1 LQPGCEEVSVRFPS
15 SNVLAG
21 CRGGRVSFVATT
33 LAAGAL
39 AAGVAE
45 SLFAAPVAPAPLARD
60 EEFVIRFSG
69 TPSIRKVLGGGI
81 RLATPPASGVP
92 SPRGTFVAGRPMID
106 PANGRSVV
114 VRPEAV
120 REYFQIVEGLFRA
133 DAAAAAERLLD
144 KVERTGKLELL
155 AQVDQ
160 GLRTA
165 LGPLVGTRLD
175 DPDVWAIIPSQLADT
190 TADDD
195 DPLTLDPG
203 DSPLEPLRTRVA
215 GDDARW
221 RAYLVDGDI
230 NAFAEL
236 SQNSE
241 FERFFHPVDAST
253 GVSESTSVLRQ
264 REHRRVL
271 MRRTKNLVSFLPEVP
286 SRADLSDAGYA
297 AGTAFNVA
305 VNGSLRGI
313 AKDIR
318 PFGGGVV
325 RIVRGLATLD
335 VAPDTGDGGTFLGG
349 LSSTATGPAAP
360 PRVVNQTPPNGESFI
375 DPTTDW
381 EDPDNQFTVPIPQ
394 RRYFVYRL
402 RFDRPLDPRT
412 VNASTITVRK
422 VASLDAFGNETPVN
436 VPVAAGVFLLQKRLG
451 EILVE
456 VTPETNLDPQSRYG
470 LVVSGDVKSLD
481 GTKMGADYVS
491 GAISR

>member
-1 LQPGCEEVSVRFPS
+1 MRFPS
-15 SNVLAG
+15 ARTVAVTR
-21 CRGGRVSFVATT
+21 RGRISFVATT
-33 LAAGAL
+33 LVAGAL

-45 SLFAAPVAPAPLARD
+45 SLFAAPAAPAPLARD

-69 TPSIRKVLGGGI
+69 TPSIRRVLDGGI

-92 SPRGTFVAGRPMID
+92 SPRGTFVAGRPMLD

-120 REYFQIVEGLFRA
+120 REYFQIVEGLGRA
-133 DAAAAAERLLD
+133 DAATAAGRLLD
-144 KVERTGKLELL
+144 KVERTGKLDLL
-155 AQVDQ
+155 ANIDTA
-160 GLRTA
+160 LRTT
-165 LGPLVGTRLD
+165 LGPLAGTRLD
-175 DPDVWAIIPSQLADT
+175 DPNVFAIFPSQLADF

-195 DPLTLDPG
+195 DPLTLDAG
-203 DSPLEPLRTRVA
+203 DSPLEPLRTRIA

-230 NAFAEL
+230 NAFSEL

-241 FERFFHPVDAST
+241 FERFFHAVETST
-253 GVSESTSVLRQ
+253 GTAESSSVLRR

-271 MRRTKNLVSFLPEVP
+271 MRRTRNLVSFLPEVP

-318 PFGGGVV
+318 PFSGGVM
-325 RIVRGLATLD
+325 RFVRGLATLD

-394 RRYFVYRL
+394 RRYFVLRL

-412 VNASTITVRK
+412 VNASTITIVKR
-422 VASLDAFGNETPVN
+422 ASLDAVGNETPVN

-451 EILVE
+451 DVLVE
-456 VTPETNLDPQSRYG
+456 VTPETNLDPQSRYEI
-470 LVVSGDVKSLD
+470 VVSGDVKGLD
-481 GTKMGADYVS
+481 GTKMGTGYVA
-491 GAISR
+491 GCLTR